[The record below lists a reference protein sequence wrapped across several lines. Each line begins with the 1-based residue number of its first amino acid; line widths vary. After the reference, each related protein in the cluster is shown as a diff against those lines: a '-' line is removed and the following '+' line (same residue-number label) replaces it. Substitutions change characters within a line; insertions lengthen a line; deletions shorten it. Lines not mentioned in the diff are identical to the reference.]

1 MERLQSLRPRF
12 GASAVQVQRVIKG
25 PTVEALSP
33 RPRSAPKMR
42 KCCWLLYLNFSVFHI
57 FPRSVFPNENT
68 DLGEFRGN
76 TPIANARPC
85 IGNMKLDPPGR
96 EKWGISLTE
105 WDFPEMRNSTIRACA
120 FSERGSKSARGC
132 VFSSLTTFLTQRAQE
147 LAHG

>member
-1 MERLQSLRPRF
+1 MPPRLRALRRQGGQLGAHPPFRPPR
-12 GASAVQVQRVIKG
+12 AAMRLPPS
-25 PTVEALSP
+25 SP
-33 RPRSAPKMR
+33 SRFDLFCFKSEMR
-42 KCCWLLYLNFSVFHI
+42 NDRLEHI
-57 FPRSVFPNENT
+57 ARSVFPKENT

-85 IGNMKLDPPGR
+85 IGNMKSDPPGR

-105 WDFPEMRNSTIRACA
+105 WDFPEMGNSTIRACA

>member
-1 MERLQSLRPRF
+1 MKLIFQ
-12 GASAVQVQRVIKG
+12 
-25 PTVEALSP
+25 
-33 RPRSAPKMR
+33 
-42 KCCWLLYLNFSVFHI
+42 LL
-57 FPRSVFPNENT
+57 RSVFPNENT

-85 IGNMKLDPPGR
+85 VDNLKSDPPGG
-96 EKWGISLTE
+96 KKGGISPTE
-105 WDFPEMRNSTIRACA
+105 WDFPEMGKSTIRACA